1 VLIQLLKSNPLFQRM
16 NAAPNGRGVNQ
27 PLFPPKAPAP
37 KAPAVVNKPSNPP
50 KAPAAMTKSI
60 STPNLAP
67 SAPAPAQS
75 ITIAGTATSCVI
87 LSNLAPT
94 VSVEDV
100 KATLAGIGGGVKEV
114 HIMSHGNSGQGLQV
128 KVAFGKPAEGGRE
141 CIARFNGVVA
151 DGMTL
156 GVSNDRTKDFCGV
169 RDEFFESEGCGTGAD
184 CRCSAYSKGTTT
196 SEEGVFGAGESTD
209 GEDGYAGWS
218 TL

>member
-1 VLIQLLKSNPLFQRM
+1 M

-37 KAPAVVNKPSNPP
+37 KAPAVANKPFNPP
-50 KAPAAMTKSI
+50 KAPAIMTKSI
-60 STPNLAP
+60 SAP
-67 SAPAPAQS
+67 DLPPSAPAQS
-75 ITIAGTATSCVI
+75 ISIAGTATSCVI

-128 KVAFGKPAEGGRE
+128 KVAFVKPAEGGKE

-151 DGMTL
+151 DGTTL
-156 GVSNDRTKDFCGV
+156 DVFNHRAKDFCGV
-169 RDEFFESEGCGTGAD
+169 
-184 CRCSAYSKGTTT
+184 
-196 SEEGVFGAGESTD
+196 
-209 GEDGYAGWS
+209 
-218 TL
+218 